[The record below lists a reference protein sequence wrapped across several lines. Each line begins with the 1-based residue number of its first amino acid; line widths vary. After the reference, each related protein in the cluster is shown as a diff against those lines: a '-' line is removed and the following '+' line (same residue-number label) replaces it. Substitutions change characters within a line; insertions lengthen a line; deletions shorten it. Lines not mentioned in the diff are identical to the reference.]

1 MEFAYKIVWLLAFTA
16 NFCIGVINL
25 RLILES
31 YLTLKLNTMLEE
43 KRIDHKAELIMARE
57 NQQEWRELHE

>member
-1 MEFAYKIVWLLAFTA
+1 MEFVYKILCVLAFNTS
-16 NFCIGVINL
+16 FCFLVVNL

-43 KRIDHKAELIMARE
+43 KRIDHKATLILARE
-57 NQQEWRELHE
+57 QQRPWRELEE